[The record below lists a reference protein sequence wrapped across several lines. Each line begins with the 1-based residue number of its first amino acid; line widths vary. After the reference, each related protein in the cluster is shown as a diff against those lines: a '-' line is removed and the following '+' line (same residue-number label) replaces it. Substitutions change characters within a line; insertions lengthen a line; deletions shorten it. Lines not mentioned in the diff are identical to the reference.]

1 MRSERKRSNRAL
13 AEAALWFSRL
23 NETSISTAAVLE
35 FRQWRVQPG
44 NAEAFQQI
52 EKAWS
57 KTGKIADSSEIQTMV
72 TRAEGRAQQTARRRR
87 RVQIGSLA
95 GGLATLAVAVVAGA
109 LVVLKGDGT
118 TYQTAVGQ
126 QRLIAL
132 TDGSRVQLDTD
143 SRIRVR
149 YTEDARQVELLRGR
163 ALFDVVHAPRRPMT
177 VRVGETL
184 VRDLGTRF
192 IVGDDPKEVS
202 VTVLSGSVQV
212 TKTTTPAAAQVL
224 KQGQALAVTATVGA
238 PAPVNVATAASWTT
252 GRLVFNN
259 LPLTSAVTEM
269 NRYNRRK
276 LRLDSSASQMIHVS
290 GTFQTGDPDRFA
302 AALTELHGLK
312 ASASPGGDVILS
324 RSASHPST
332 P

>member
-23 NETSISTAAVLE
+23 NQTSISTAAVLE

-52 EKAWS
+52 ERAWS
-57 KTGKIADSSEIQTMV
+57 KTGKIADSSEIQTML

-87 RVQIGSLA
+87 RIRIGSLA
-95 GGLATLAVAVVAGA
+95 GGLATFAVALVAGS
-109 LVVLKGDGT
+109 LLLLQGDGT
-118 TYQTAVGQ
+118 TYRTAVGQ
-126 QRLIAL
+126 QRSIAL
-132 TDGSRVQLDTD
+132 PDGSRVQLDTD

-149 YTEDARQVELLRGR
+149 YTADARQVDLLRGR
-163 ALFDVVHAPRRPMT
+163 ALFDVVHGQSRPMT

-212 TKTTTPAAAQVL
+212 TKTTEPTAAQVL

-238 PAPVNVATAASWTT
+238 PAPANVATAASWTT

-259 LPLTSAVTEM
+259 LSLSSAVAEM

-276 LRLDSSASQMIHVS
+276 LRLDSSKFFQVIGVGPIPRRLDSKPVASIP
-290 GTFQTGDPDRFA
+290 TARR
-302 AALTELHGLK
+302 
-312 ASASPGGDVILS
+312 PGG
-324 RSASHPST
+324 P
-332 P
+332 